1 MILAIAVTC
10 TSKGIDVATKVQ
22 EIARMIGMLPEQEQ
36 ELAFQLI
43 KRMVLAWDPDFTR
56 VTPDEAARIHAAEDS
71 GFISEENIDWNN
83 LSKYER

>member
-1 MILAIAVTC
+1 
-10 TSKGIDVATKVQ
+10 
-22 EIARMIGMLPEQEQ
+22 
-36 ELAFQLI
+36 
-43 KRMVLAWDPDFTR
+43 MVLAWDPDFTR

>member
-1 MILAIAVTC
+1 M
-10 TSKGIDVATKVQ
+10 ATKVQ
-22 EIARMIGMLPEQEQ
+22 AIARMIGMLSEQEQ